1 MIESSHSTKIL
12 GIKYLAEIT
21 HVYSFSSFS
30 AHILT
35 VCCVPGIP
43 PGAGRCSYVPG
54 LKPNFNISHSQEVL
68 SMYMCEALYKS
79 MSQHTLIKSVYML
92 SHITVEEPGHHHP
105 AQACALGCH
114 DSPTTVPSAEGST
127 STHTCHMCLRKH
139 RCQLMSCC
147 LSYEVHIKLA

>member
-1 MIESSHSTKIL
+1 MCQAFLQEL
-12 GIKYLAEIT
+12 ED
-21 HVYSFSSFS
+21 
-30 AHILT
+30 AHMSL
-35 VCCVPGIP
+35 
-43 PGAGRCSYVPG
+43 G

-92 SHITVEEPGHHHP
+92 SHITVEETGHHHP

-147 LSYEVHIKLA
+147 LSYEVHIKLAWIPAFSKVFVTSWWLTLLSSNFLILFIYLFS